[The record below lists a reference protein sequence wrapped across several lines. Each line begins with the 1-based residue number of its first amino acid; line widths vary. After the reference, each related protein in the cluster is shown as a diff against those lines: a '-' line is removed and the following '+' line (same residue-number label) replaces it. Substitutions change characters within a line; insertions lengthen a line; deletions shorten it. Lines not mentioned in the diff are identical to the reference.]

1 MRHNRHNR
9 QSKHGVKL
17 AKPNTTHQPA
27 GKSLDVASVQK
38 DVAIRK
44 PNPTHQ
50 PGRKPS
56 KTSGGRFRLPRWAI
70 LALCVVL
77 AFGGSWAVFEGTWA
91 VLEFFVWAKLPPEL
105 VGKWVVEGGE
115 QDGAT
120 FDFSRNGT
128 LEAHL
133 NNRGQ
138 EHILKA
144 KVAVEDKKLLI
155 TTQNPHTKLDETRAC
170 IMRELT
176 QNRLVVEFEKGEV
189 FKMARA
195 N

>member
-1 MRHNRHNR
+1 MRHR
-9 QSKHGVKL
+9 KHGVKL
-17 AKPNTTHQPA
+17 SKPNPTHQPA
-27 GKSLDVASVQK
+27 RKSLDVASVQK

-50 PGRKPS
+50 SAGKPDKAGGQS
-56 KTSGGRFRLPRWAI
+56 KLPRWAT
-70 LALCVVL
+70 LTLCLLL
-77 AFGGSWAVFEGTWA
+77 AFGSTWA
-91 VLEFFVWAKLPPEL
+91 VCEFFVWAKLPPEL
-105 VGKWVVEGGE
+105 VGRWVVEGGP

-120 FDFSRNGT
+120 FDFSRKGT

-133 NNRGQ
+133 NNGGR
-138 EHILKA
+138 EYLLLA

-155 TTQNPHTKLDETRAC
+155 TTPNPHTKEDETRSC
-170 IMRELT
+170 IIRELT